1 MEALIAK
8 ARFRFHEKLFETNT
22 LTLNEN
28 GVASNADTSSK
39 ASKAIAK
46 KIIDILETEQH
57 HEVNIA
63 RKGSGQ
69 TLGKQFEILTMEF
82 LQETFPNLQ
91 NLYPGKWSIL

>member
-57 HEVNIA
+57 HEEIGDAN
-63 RKGSGQ
+63 
-69 TLGKQFEILTMEF
+69 TLKKTENAQGREHEEGT
-82 LQETFPNLQ
+82 
-91 NLYPGKWSIL
+91 PGD